1 MIDDEDD
8 FESLDGEPAV
18 KGPDGILRKLVRCSE
33 DDPNRC
39 QAVGKSGQCPYKAV
53 EGAVNCHRH
62 KGESQVRA
70 KEAKRVHDYR
80 LQVWQNRMTEFAASD
95 KVVSLAGEIGILRL
109 ILEETLNRC
118 TDSHDLVLMSTRISG
133 ICTQIEKLV
142 VSFDKM
148 STKSANLLTKGAAL
162 SMAGQIV
169 DIISSHVTDSAAIDK
184 ISNSIIDMIARL
196 AGKEVSD
203 G

>member
-1 MIDDEDD
+1 MIEDEDD
-8 FESLDGEPAV
+8 LESLDDKPVV
-18 KGPDGILRKLVRCSE
+18 KGPDGQLIKLVRCPT
-33 DDPNRC
+33 DHPNRC
-39 QAVGKSGQCPYKAV
+39 QAVGKSGQCPFFAV
-53 EGAVNCHRH
+53 EGVANCPRHR
-62 KGESQVRA
+62 GYSQVKA
-70 KEAKRVHDYR
+70 IEKQRVHDYR
-80 LQVWQNRMTEFAASD
+80 LQVWQARMTEFAASD
-95 KVVSLAGEIGILRL
+95 KVVNLAGEIGILRL

-169 DIISSHVTDSAAIDK
+169 DIISAHVTDTVAIDK
-184 ISNSIIDMIARL
+184 ISNSIIDMVARL